1 MKKQML
7 RITDKSVCIYL
18 SGRSDFYDGA
28 LVQGAFRGTEYYRR
42 SDIDAVCPSESLRV
56 ADVDWIRYN
65 FRPYRVVG
73 YTVQ

>member
-18 SGRSDFYDGA
+18 SGRSDFYGGA
-28 LVQGAFRGTEYYRR
+28 LVQGAFCGHEYYRR
-42 SDIDAVCPSESLRV
+42 SDIDAVYPSESLR
-56 ADVDWIRYN
+56 DYDTDWVRYN

-73 YTVQ
+73 YVVK